1 MAKTIRLRVTRP
13 ESEPGPIE
21 GFLSLWAFYVDA
33 FNPDVHCQRC
43 FHGANAS
50 NFNTRNACTDTD
62 YLFDRIDAFPYLY
75 LCGVGAGKKDER
87 HRTNLHFPLRYE
99 AGAVAERIT
108 ESGYRFVAEDAVA
121 LHIPELPAGWNGL
134 PEEHY
139 RCKNFQFGVA
149 YFGTSGLGARRNSA
163 AGGRDR
169 KLMAV
174 ASTGA
179 TDRR

>member
-1 MAKTIRLRVTRP
+1 MAETIRLRVTRP
-13 ESEPGPIE
+13 ESEPGSIE

-99 AGAVAERIT
+99 AGAVAEGSPR
-108 ESGYRFVAEDAVA
+108 VA
-121 LHIPELPAGWNGL
+121 IGL
-134 PEEHY
+134 L
-139 RCKNFQFGVA
+139 RKA
-149 YFGTSGLGARRNSA
+149 RARRAIQAHRAS
-163 AGGRDR
+163 RDPR
-169 KLMAV
+169 
-174 ASTGA
+174 AS
-179 TDRR
+179 RV